1 MIKNLYDLIYK
12 IFYLI
17 NKEDRFFLFFIVFFI
32 IITSL
37 LEILSLTS
45 FYYFLNSFANQFEK
59 IPDFVVNILNS
70 KITSSLDFGI
80 IFFICFIFFSFLR
93 IIFSIFSAHLIHN
106 FNYRFNVAMSDF
118 LSFSYLTR
126 NYQKIIN
133 QNDSSL
139 ISNLTDKIPH
149 VGSILLNINFL
160 FSELLIFLVTL
171 FFLSIVN
178 LKLTLF
184 LLFFSL
190 LILFF
195 YNIAFENKIH
205 NISKERQYSN
215 NKRLEL
221 GAFIIKSLKEIK
233 ILQKENYVHSLL
245 RKFTEKN
252 FQAYKKMQLI
262 QSYPRFISEFFFLF
276 LILIFF
282 LYIFYIKNIELN
294 NYIPLIGVYAFS
306 IFRIVPVINKIT
318 FYINNSLFYKPTLEI
333 FYNERNNF
341 LHKSRKNFFLTQK
354 KISFTKVLS
363 INNISFSY
371 NNKNHI
377 FKNLTINFLKNKSYA
392 ILGPSGFG
400 KTTLLN
406 ILLGLLRP
414 IKGSV
419 KIDNKN
425 ILSCLSEYLS
435 LIGYIPQQY
444 FFLEDTVQNTILF
457 GKKKD
462 DKKILDIILNLNL
475 ANSTDKEK
483 INYFLNRNVKLLS
496 VGQKQKVA
504 IARCLYNENSIL
516 IFDEPTS
523 SLDNSSIKEFIK
535 IINFLKKNKTAI
547 IVTHDVNFAKNFDYQ
562 IDLSKHK

>member
-17 NKEDRFFLFFIVFFI
+17 NKEDRVFLFFIVFFI

-80 IFFICFIFFSFLR
+80 IFFTCFIFFSFLR

-149 VGSILLNINFL
+149 VGSILLNINLL

-190 LILFF
+190 LILIF

-262 QSYPRFISEFFFLF
+262 QSYPRFISEFFLLF

-282 LYIFYIKNIELN
+282 LYIFYIKNVELN

-504 IARCLYNENSIL
+504 IARCLYNENPIL

-535 IINFLKKNKTAI
+535 IINFLKKKKTAI

>member
-1 MIKNLYDLIYK
+1 
-12 IFYLI
+12 
-17 NKEDRFFLFFIVFFI
+17 
-32 IITSL
+32 
-37 LEILSLTS
+37 
-45 FYYFLNSFANQFEK
+45 
-59 IPDFVVNILNS
+59 
-70 KITSSLDFGI
+70 
-80 IFFICFIFFSFLR
+80 
-93 IIFSIFSAHLIHN
+93 
-106 FNYRFNVAMSDF
+106 MSDF

-149 VGSILLNINFL
+149 VGSILLNINLL

-190 LILFF
+190 LILIF

-262 QSYPRFISEFFFLF
+262 QSYPRFISEFFLLF

-282 LYIFYIKNIELN
+282 LYIFYIKNVELN

-504 IARCLYNENSIL
+504 IARCLYNENPIL

-535 IINFLKKNKTAI
+535 IINFLKKKKTAI